1 MKIAIISPNPH
12 HLEDMNQ
19 ALRSRSHQV
28 LVFEGGKSRMRQVA
42 EHDLPDLL
50 LVDGMCCDPGELS
63 LVEQVSALHPGMAVV
78 LLCSTMSPEFLLN
91 AMRAGVR
98 EVLPSPPGADA
109 LHAAIDRVAAKRP
122 AIAAAQSSGKVLAF
136 MPCKGGA
143 GTTFLATNLAWQ
155 LSEQASVLLI
165 DLNLQFGDALSFVS
179 DEAPPSTLAD
189 VARDIHR
196 LDASFLAASAVSV
209 TPSFKVLAAPED
221 PSAAMEIK
229 PEHIDAILNL
239 AVRHH
244 DFVVLDLPRQLDT
257 LSIHALDRAQHVFP
271 VLQAAL
277 PDLRNAVKLLRIY
290 RSLDYANEKI
300 ELLVNRFD
308 KGGEIG
314 SPELRKSLGGV
325 GQRLIPEAAKD
336 VASAVNRGVPLAR
349 HARNSAVVRSLADL
363 ATTLLPQQD
372 EQRGLLQRLFR
383 RA

>member
-1 MKIAIISPNPH
+1 MKIAIISPNAQ
-12 HLEDMNQ
+12 HLEDMSQ
-19 ALRSRSHQV
+19 ALRSRSQQV

-42 EHDLPDLL
+42 EHDLPEVL

-63 LVEQVSALHPGMAVV
+63 LVEQVTTLHPGIAVV

-98 EVLPSPPGADA
+98 EVLPSPPGVEA

-122 AIAAAQSSGKVLAF
+122 AAAAQSSGKVLAF

-155 LSEQASVLLI
+155 LSEHASVLLI

-179 DEAPPSTLAD
+179 DETPTSTIAD

-196 LDASFLAASAVSV
+196 VDASFLAASAVTV
-209 TPSFKVLAAPED
+209 TTNLRVLAAPED
-221 PSAAMEIK
+221 PSAAMEVK

-239 AVRHH
+239 ATRHY

-277 PDLRNAVKLLRIY
+277 PDLRNAVKLLRIF

-308 KGGEIG
+308 KAGEIG

-325 GQRLIPEAAKD
+325 GQRVIPDAAKE
-336 VASAVNRGVPLAR
+336 VAAAVNRGVPLAKLT
-349 HARNSAVVRSLADL
+349 RNSAVVRALGEM
-363 ATTLLPQQD
+363 ATALLPQQD
-372 EQRGLLQRLFR
+372 DQRGLLQRLFR

>member
-1 MKIAIISPNPH
+1 MKIAIISPNPQ
-12 HLEDMNQ
+12 HLEDIGQ

-28 LVFEGGKSRMRQVA
+28 LAFEGGKSRMRQVA
-42 EHDLPDLL
+42 EHDLPELL

-63 LVEQVSALHPGMAVV
+63 LVEQVTTLHPGIAVV

-98 EVLPSPPGADA
+98 EVLPSPPGAEA

-122 AIAAAQSSGKVLAF
+122 AGAAQASGKILAF

-155 LSEQASVLLI
+155 LSEHASVLLI

-179 DEAPPSTLAD
+179 DETPPSTIAD

-196 LDASFLAASAVSV
+196 LDASFLAASAVAV
-209 TPSFKVLAAPED
+209 TPNLRVLAAPED
-221 PSAAMEIK
+221 PSSAMEIK
-229 PEHIDAILNL
+229 PEHVDAILNL
-239 AVRHH
+239 AARHY

-257 LSIHALDRAQHVFP
+257 LSIHALDRAQHIFP

-277 PDLRNAVKLLRIY
+277 PDLRNAVKLLRIF
-290 RSLDYANEKI
+290 RSLEYANEKI

-314 SPELRKSLGGV
+314 TPELRKSLGGV
-325 GQRLIPEAAKD
+325 GQRLIPDAAKE
-336 VASAVNRGVPLAR
+336 VAAAVNRGVPLAKL
-349 HARNSAVVRSLADL
+349 ARNSAVVRGLAEL
-363 ATTLLPQQD
+363 GTALLPQQD

>member
-1 MKIAIISPNPH
+1 MKIAIISPNPQ
-12 HLEDMNQ
+12 HLEDMGQ
-19 ALRSRSHQV
+19 ALRSRAHQV
-28 LVFEGGKSRMRQVA
+28 LAFEGGKSRMRQVA
-42 EHDLPDLL
+42 DQDQPQLL
-50 LVDGMCCDPGELS
+50 LVRGMCCDPGELS
-63 LVEQVSALHPGMAVV
+63 MVEQVTVLHPGIAVV
-78 LLCSTMSPEFLLN
+78 LLCSSMTPEFLLN

-98 EVLPSPPGADA
+98 EVLPSPPGATA

-122 AIAAAQSSGKVLAF
+122 AGTAQASGKVLAF
-136 MPCKGGA
+136 MPCKGGS

-155 LSEQASVLLI
+155 LSEHASVLLV

-179 DEAPPSTLAD
+179 DETPQSTLAE

-196 LDASFLAASAVSV
+196 LDASFLAASAVAV
-209 TPSFKVLAAPED
+209 TPSFRVLAAPED
-221 PSAAMEIK
+221 PSTAMEIK
-229 PEHIDAILNL
+229 PEHVDAIISL

-257 LSIHALDRAQHVFP
+257 LAIHALDRAQHIFP

-277 PDLRNAVKLLRIY
+277 PDLRNAVKLLRIF
-290 RSLDYANEKI
+290 RSLGYANEKI

-314 SPELRKSLGGV
+314 SPELRRSLGGV
-325 GQRLIPEAAKD
+325 GQRLIPDSSKEVAA
-336 VASAVNRGVPLAR
+336 SVNRGVPLASI
-349 HARNSAVVRSLADL
+349 ARGSVGVRSLGEL
-363 ATTLLPQQD
+363 ATALAPQQD

>member
-1 MKIAIISPNPH
+1 MKIAIISPNPQ
-12 HLEDMNQ
+12 HLEDMGQ

-42 EHDLPDLL
+42 EHDLPELL

-63 LVEQVSALHPGMAVV
+63 LVEQVTTLHPNIAVV

-98 EVLPSPPGADA
+98 EVLPSPPAAEA

-122 AIAAAQSSGKVLAF
+122 AGAGQSGGQVLAF

-155 LSEQASVLLI
+155 LSEHASVLLI
-165 DLNLQFGDALSFVS
+165 DLNLQFGDALSFLS
-179 DEAPPSTLAD
+179 DETPPSTIAD

-196 LDASFLAASAVSV
+196 LDASFLAASAVAV
-209 TPSFKVLAAPED
+209 TPNLRVLAAPED
-221 PSAAMEIK
+221 PSTAMEIK
-229 PEHIDAILNL
+229 PEHVDAILNL

-257 LSIHALDRAQHVFP
+257 LSIHALDRAQRVFP

-277 PDLRNAVKLLRIY
+277 PDLRNAVKLLRIF
-290 RSLDYANEKI
+290 RSLGYANEKI

-314 SPELRKSLGGV
+314 TPELRKSLGGV
-325 GQRLIPEAAKD
+325 GQRLIPDAAKE
-336 VASAVNRGVPLAR
+336 VAAAVNRGQPLAKL
-349 HARNSAVVRSLADL
+349 ARNSAVVRGLAEL
-363 ATTLLPQQD
+363 GTALLPQQD